1 MQVHFLHYPNLTM
14 DDAPRGAVL
23 AVGTFDGVHA
33 GHRRLVERAQAI
45 AAQDGRPSAVFTFV
59 EHPRSVLRPDAP
71 VALLTPWP
79 EKLERL
85 SALSLDACFAAHFT
99 PDLSL
104 LSPED
109 FVRRILVDQ
118 LAVSAV
124 VTGFNFH
131 FGHHQAGNPEVL
143 RELGAKYGFPVE
155 IVQPVEADGGLISST
170 RLRELLATGKIE
182 AANSILGYDYTLAG
196 TVIHGDKRGR
206 TIGFPTANL
215 EVPREK
221 LLPAYGVYACW
232 ACLGDQR
239 IPAVVNIGQR
249 PTFDPP
255 KLMIEAH
262 LFDWEGD
269 IYGEQLAVSLVR
281 RIRGEQA
288 FPSVQ
293 ALIGQITADCEQAR
307 AMLGAEAHSQ
317 PR

>member
-1 MQVHFLHYPNLTM
+1 VQVHFLHYPNLTM
-14 DDAPRGAVL
+14 EDAPKGAVL

-33 GHRRLVERAQAI
+33 GHRRLVSRAQDL
-45 AAQDGRPSAVFTFV
+45 AAKRGAPSAVFTFV
-59 EHPRSVLRPDAP
+59 EHPRSVLRPDHP
-71 VALLTPWP
+71 VSLLTPWP

-85 SALSLDACFAAHFT
+85 GDLGLDACFAAHFT

-109 FVRRILVDQ
+109 FVRRILVDE
-118 LAVSAV
+118 LGVAAV

-131 FGHHQAGNPEVL
+131 FGHGQAGNPEVL
-143 RELGAKYGFPVE
+143 RALGEKYGFPVE
-155 IVQPVEADGGLISST
+155 IVPPVEGDGGLISST
-170 RLRELLATGKIE
+170 RLRELLATGHVE
-182 AANSILGYDYTLAG
+182 AANGILGYDYTLTG

-215 EVPREK
+215 DVPREK

-232 ACLGDQR
+232 AQLGDQR
-239 IPAVVNIGQR
+239 LPAVVNIGQR

-269 IYGEQLAVSLVR
+269 IYGETLAVSLVQ

-293 ALIGQITADCEQAR
+293 ALIAQITADCAR
-307 AMLGAEAHSQ
+307 ARIMLGAEVPS
-317 PR
+317 

>member
-14 DDAPRGAVL
+14 DDAPKGAVL

-33 GHRRLVERAQAI
+33 GHRRLVERAKAI
-45 AAQDGRPSAVFTFV
+45 AAERGAPSAVFTFV
-59 EHPRSVLRPDAP
+59 EHPRSVLRPDNP

-85 SALSLDACFAAHFT
+85 GALGLDACFAAHFT
-99 PDLSL
+99 PDLAQ

-109 FVRRILVDQ
+109 FVRRILVEE
-118 LAVSAV
+118 LGVAAV

-131 FGHHQAGNPEVL
+131 FGHGQAGNPEVL
-143 RELGAKYGFPVE
+143 RILGEKYGFPVE
-155 IVQPVEADGGLISST
+155 IVPPVEADGGVISSS
-170 RLRELLATGKIE
+170 RLRALLATGKIE
-182 AANSILGYDYTLAG
+182 AANAILGHDYTLAG

-232 ACLGDQR
+232 ARLGDQL

-269 IYGEQLAVSLVR
+269 IYGEQLAVSLVQ

-288 FPSVQ
+288 FPNVQ
-293 ALIGQITADCEQAR
+293 ALIAQITADCQRAR
-307 AMLGAEAHSQ
+307 IMLGAEVPS
-317 PR
+317 

>member
-14 DDAPRGAVL
+14 EGAPRGAVL

-33 GHRRLVERAQAI
+33 GHRRLVERARLT
-45 AAQDGRPSAVFTFV
+45 AADLGAPSAVFTFV
-59 EHPRSVLRPDAP
+59 EHPRTILRPDNP

-85 SALSLDACFAAHFT
+85 SALALDACFAAHFT
-99 PDLSL
+99 PDLAL

-109 FVRRILVDQ
+109 FVRRILVDE
-118 LAVSAV
+118 LGVAAV

-131 FGHHQAGNPEVL
+131 FGHGQVGNPQTL
-143 RELGAKYGFPVE
+143 RDLGKKYGFPVE
-155 IVQPVEADGGLISST
+155 IVPPVEADGGLISST
-170 RLRELLATGKIE
+170 RLRELLATGRIE
-182 AANSILGYDYTLAG
+182 AANGILGYDYTLSG

-215 EVPREK
+215 DVPREK

-232 ACLGDQR
+232 ADLGGQR
-239 IPAVVNIGQR
+239 LPAVVNIGQR

-269 IYGEQLAVSLVR
+269 IYGEQLAVSLVE

-293 ALIGQITADCEQAR
+293 ALVAQITADCQRAR
-307 AMLGAEAHSQ
+307 LMLGAEV
-317 PR
+317 PT